1 MTMSSETTT
10 PVAGLPRQ
18 MLAAR
23 RRALPTFAEDGGWWG
38 AGAVVTALALWELAW
53 QMRWIDPLFV
63 SGPSAILQR
72 MWFEFT
78 GGGTLLGHIA
88 FSAQNFLY
96 GFSLAVIVAVPLGIV
111 LGWYRIPRLICE
123 PFISGF
129 YSTPR
134 IALVPLI
141 VIWLGIGFTSN
152 VFIVFL
158 SAFFPILVNTI
169 HGVKTTDRQLLRT
182 AASFCATEWAIFAT
196 LVVPACVPF
205 IVTGLRQGVA
215 HGLIGVVV
223 GEFLVGSRGIGYI
236 VGQAGMMFQ
245 TDLLFAAV
253 IIIAGTGIGLQILL
267 TRVERH
273 FERWRPKN

>member
-1 MTMSSETTT
+1 
-10 PVAGLPRQ
+10 
-18 MLAAR
+18 
-23 RRALPTFAEDGGWWG
+23 
-38 AGAVVTALALWELAW
+38 
-53 QMRWIDPLFV
+53 
-63 SGPSAILQR
+63 
-72 MWFEFT
+72 
-78 GGGTLLGHIA
+78 
-88 FSAQNFLY
+88 
-96 GFSLAVIVAVPLGIV
+96 
-111 LGWYRIPRLICE
+111 LICE
-123 PFISGF
+123 PFINGF

-141 VIWLGIGFTSN
+141 IIWFGIGFSSN

-205 IVTGLRQGVA
+205 IVTGMRQGVA

-253 IIIAGTGIGLQILL
+253 IFIAATGIGLQIVL

>member
-1 MTMSSETTT
+1 M
-10 PVAGLPRQ
+10 PVEINASPIAIPSRGG
-18 MLAAR
+18 AYR
-23 RRALPTFAEDGGWWG
+23 RRPLPSFEDKGGWWG
-38 AGAVVTALALWELAW
+38 TGAVLAALVIWELAW
-53 QMRWIDPLFV
+53 QMRWIDPLFM
-63 SGPSAILQR
+63 SGPSAIINRLWIELSGKGALLSQIG
-72 MWFEFT
+72 FT
-78 GGGTLLGHIA
+78 
-88 FSAQNFLY
+88 AQNFLY
-96 GFSLAVIVAVPLGIV
+96 GFSLAVMMAVPLGIA
-111 LGWYRIPRLICE
+111 LGWYRIPRLILE
-123 PFISGF
+123 PFINGL
-129 YSTPR
+129 YAMPR

-141 VIWLGIGFTSN
+141 IIWFGVGFKSN

-158 SAFFPILVNTI
+158 SAFFPILLNTI

-182 AASFCATEWAIFAT
+182 AASFCASEWAIFAT

-223 GEFLVGSRGIGYI
+223 GEFLVGSRGLGYV

-253 IIIAGTGIGLQILL
+253 LIIATAGIMFQILL
-267 TRVERH
+267 TRIEQH

>member
-1 MTMSSETTT
+1 MSVEAYTATT
-10 PVAGLPRQ
+10 PIPRRT
-18 MLAAR
+18 AAKR
-23 RRALPTFAEDGGWWG
+23 KALPTFAEEGGWWG
-38 AGAVVTALALWELAW
+38 AGAVLTAVALWELAW
-53 QMRWIDPLFV
+53 QLHWIDPLFM
-63 SGPSAILQR
+63 SGPSAILHR
-72 MWFEFT
+72 MWIELT
-78 GGGTLLGHIA
+78 GGGELIGHIA

-96 GFSLAVIVAVPLGIV
+96 GFTIAVIVAIPLGIV

-129 YSTPR
+129 YSMPR
-134 IALVPLI
+134 IALIPLI
-141 VIWLGIGFTSN
+141 IIWFGIGFSSN

-158 SAFFPILVNTI
+158 SAFFPILLNTI

-182 AASFCATEWAIFAT
+182 AASFCASEWAIFAT

-245 TDLLFAAV
+245 TDLLFSAV
-253 IIIAGTGIGLQILL
+253 LIIATAGIVFQILL

>member
-1 MTMSSETTT
+1 M
-10 PVAGLPRQ
+10 PRQ
-18 MLAAR
+18 ASAAR

-38 AGAVVTALALWELAW
+38 TGAVLTAVALWELAW
-53 QMRWIDPLFV
+53 QMRWIDPLFM
-63 SGPSAILQR
+63 SGPSAILHR
-72 MWFEFT
+72 MWLELT
-78 GGGTLLGHIA
+78 SEGTLFGHIA

-96 GFSLAVIVAVPLGIV
+96 GFSIAVVVAIPLGIA

-123 PFISGF
+123 PFINGF

-141 VIWLGIGFTSN
+141 IIWFGIGFSSN

-205 IVTGLRQGVA
+205 IVTGMRQGVA

-253 IIIAGTGIGLQILL
+253 IFIAATGIGLQIVL